1 VSNNSTTRFRLVEL
15 LVGIGCVL
23 LLAALLVPAVLAARE
38 AAWQSSCANNLR
50 QLSIGV
56 LNYSDTFLMF
66 PLGTSG
72 SRSLPPDKRFSWYLP
87 LWHFCE
93 GKPPTLLVDLN
104 QPWDAE
110 VNRAPRLRRIVD
122 LLEPTQRFEDYP
134 LTYLA
139 LFGCPSAPRDKQVLG
154 IQVAQYVGMTGL
166 GTKSPEGGGK
176 DPGIGVWGYDRQIAL
191 SDIEDGASSTIL
203 LLETN
208 LEPGPWIAGGRSTLR
223 WLEDS
228 SEIPHLGAVA
238 QFGGIHPGTCL
249 ATMADASVRRLD
261 DKTDRSVLAAMATIA
276 GRE

>member
-1 VSNNSTTRFRLVEL
+1 MSNNSTTRFRLVEL
-15 LVGIGCVL
+15 LVVIGCVL
-23 LLAALLVPAVLAARE
+23 LLAVLLIPAVLAARE
-38 AAWQSSCANNLR
+38 AARQSSCANNLR

-56 LNYSDTFLMF
+56 LNYSDTFLKF

-72 SRSLPPDKRFSWYLP
+72 SRSLSPSERFSWYLP

-93 GKPPTLLVDLN
+93 GKPPTLLVDQN

-110 VNRAPRLRRIVD
+110 VNRAPQLRRIVD
-122 LLEPTQRFEDYP
+122 WLEPTERTEDYP
-134 LTYLA
+134 LYYLP

-154 IQVAQYVGMTGL
+154 IQVAQYIGMTGL
-166 GTKSPEGGGK
+166 GVKSPELGGK
-176 DPGIGVWGYDRQIAL
+176 EPGIGIWGYDRQIAVP
-191 SDIEDGASSTIL
+191 DIEDGTSNTIL

-208 LEPGPWIAGGRSTLR
+208 LEPGPWIAGGRPTLR
-223 WLEDS
+223 WLEES
-228 SEIPHLGAVA
+228 SATPHLGAVG

-261 DKTDRSVLAAMATIA
+261 NKTDRSVLAAMATIA